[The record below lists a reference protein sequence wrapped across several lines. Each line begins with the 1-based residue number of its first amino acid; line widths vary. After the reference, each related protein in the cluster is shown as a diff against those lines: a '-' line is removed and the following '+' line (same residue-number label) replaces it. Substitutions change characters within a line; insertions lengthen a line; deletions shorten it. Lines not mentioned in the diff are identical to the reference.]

1 MSTDGQPGKDTDGGD
16 TVVWCWVEQP
26 SGWQLICQL
35 AKQLVRQ
42 SEKTVVTSAFC
53 FLLFCQETIGKQT
66 VKALP
71 GFRLNNGALA
81 VTQRT
86 QWKWLPILAAGFCS
100 IFWFPPPQLSP
111 PRHTRSKPFAKV
123 TLDWTLRLQSQH
135 SIFSCTSFSLS
146 VWRPPAS
153 WGLKVRSHY
162 SSGDGGGGKRQHCA
176 SKQNSQLSAVIT
188 MLECADRL
196 ASSALWHRG
205 MMAGRLF

>member
-86 QWKWLPILAAGFCS
+86 QWKWLPILAVGFCS
-100 IFWFPPPQLSP
+100 IFWFPPPSCHRHDTHVQNLL
-111 PRHTRSKPFAKV
+111 PRSRWIGRCGSNP
-123 TLDWTLRLQSQH
+123 
-135 SIFSCTSFSLS
+135 SILFLAAPLFPWVCE
-146 VWRPPAS
+146 
-153 WGLKVRSHY
+153 GLP
-162 SSGDGGGGKRQHCA
+162 
-176 SKQNSQLSAVIT
+176 
-188 MLECADRL
+188 
-196 ASSALWHRG
+196 HREV
-205 MMAGRLF
+205 

>member
-1 MSTDGQPGKDTDGGD
+1 METSLLHLRSNDGTKSVKTSVFKSKNKYGAHTIQDNPQSSHH
-16 TVVWCWVEQP
+16 WVKNV
-26 SGWQLICQL
+26 SNWIGTIWI
-35 AKQLVRQ
+35 
-42 SEKTVVTSAFC
+42 
-53 FLLFCQETIGKQT
+53 LFTLHTEHSRH
-66 VKALP
+66 L
-71 GFRLNNGALA
+71 
-81 VTQRT
+81 
-86 QWKWLPILAAGFCS
+86 
-100 IFWFPPPQLSP
+100 PQLSP

-162 SSGDGGGGKRQHCA
+162 SSGDGGGGKRQRCA